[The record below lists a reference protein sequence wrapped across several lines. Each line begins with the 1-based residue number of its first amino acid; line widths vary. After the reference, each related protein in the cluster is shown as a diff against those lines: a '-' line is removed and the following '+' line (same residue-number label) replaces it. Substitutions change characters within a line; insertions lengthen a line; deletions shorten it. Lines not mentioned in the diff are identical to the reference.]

1 MNNLFRNFII
11 IPGNYTQCQVIR
23 WLLKKFKFYNIFIIG
38 LAGLLLAV
46 AGIWIPSLLNFFSF
60 VLTILLILCLNASY
74 LLSVLSIF
82 LLYRKNNGQVSNRY
96 IVRNTFNINLIFSSL
111 AIIAFMAVLVISKL
125 Q

>member
-46 AGIWIPSLLNFFSF
+46 VGIWIPSLLNFFSF

>member
-1 MNNLFRNFII
+1 MNNLFRNFLI

-46 AGIWIPSLLNFFSF
+46 VGIWIPSLLNFFSF

>member
-23 WLLKKFKFYNIFIIG
+23 RLLKKFKFYNIFIIG

-46 AGIWIPSLLNFFSF
+46 VGIWIPSLLNFFSF

>member
-1 MNNLFRNFII
+1 MNNSFRNFII

-46 AGIWIPSLLNFFSF
+46 VGIWIPSLLNFFSF

>member
-1 MNNLFRNFII
+1 MNNSFRNFII

-46 AGIWIPSLLNFFSF
+46 VGIWIPSLLNFFSF

-82 LLYRKNNGQVSNRY
+82 LHYRKNNGQVSNRY